1 MHSSPSPDTWRHQ
14 SFAADL
20 FAETTCAELD
30 TGASRSVRWIDG
42 PVPGS
47 LLTLTVLLAGLL
59 ALV

>member
-1 MHSSPSPDTWRHQ
+1 MNRSPCPDPWRPQ

-20 FAETTCAELD
+20 FAETTCADLD
-30 TGASRSVRWIDG
+30 TSAPRSARWIDT